1 VSDSADRAE
10 SWLLKAEDPRTDS
23 ELRQGYATLAVGWAL
38 LAVLN
43 ELRKFDVVAVEDD
56 RT

>member
-1 VSDSADRAE
+1 VSEQADRAE
-10 SWLLKAEDPRTDS
+10 SWLLKAEDSRTDS